1 MPRIFSEIDWNKK
14 YGGLNKVMVFSK
26 LKNSVSKEPNVA
38 IFVDGP
44 NVVRK
49 EFDLDLD
56 ELREEAEEFGNI
68 KIGKVFLNQYA
79 SDKLIEAIISQ
90 GFEAELGL
98 GGEKAKESD
107 VDVYMAV
114 NAVEAVFNDDVD
126 ALILVTRDTD
136 FLPVIQKAK
145 EYGKKTIVIGMNP
158 GFSTALKNAADEVVV
173 LE

>member
-1 MPRIFSEIDWNKK
+1 
-14 YGGLNKVMVFSK
+14 MVFSK
-26 LKNSVSKEPNVA
+26 IKDTVNREDNVA

-56 ELREEAEEFGNI
+56 ELREKTGEFGNI

-114 NAVEAVFNDDVD
+114 NAVEAVFNDDIDV
-126 ALILVTRDTD
+126 IVLVTRDTD

-145 EYGKKTIVIGMNP
+145 EHGKETVVMGMDP
-158 GFSTALKNAADEVVV
+158 GFSTALKNAADNVVE

>member
-1 MPRIFSEIDWNKK
+1 MVLGKIK
-14 YGGLNKVMVFSK
+14 NKVDRG
-26 LKNSVSKEPNVA
+26 ENVA

-56 ELREEAEEFGNI
+56 ELREKTEEFGNI
-68 KIGKVFLNQYA
+68 KVAKVFLNQYA

-114 NAVEAVFNDDVD
+114 NAVESVFNDDIDTIV
-126 ALILVTRDTD
+126 LVTRDTD

-145 EYGKKTIVIGMNP
+145 EHGKETVVIGMEP
-158 GFSTALKNAADEVVV
+158 GFSTALKNAADQVVE

>member
-1 MPRIFSEIDWNKK
+1 
-14 YGGLNKVMVFSK
+14 MVLGK
-26 LKNSVSKEPNVA
+26 IKNSVNTEPNVA

-56 ELREEAEEFGNI
+56 ELREKTGEFGNI
-68 KIGKVFLNQYA
+68 KVGKVFLNQYA

-90 GFEAELGL
+90 GFEADLGL

-114 NAVEAVFNDDVD
+114 NAMEAVFNEDIDTIV
-126 ALILVTRDTD
+126 LVTRDTD

-145 EYGKKTIVIGMNP
+145 EHGKDTVVIGMDP
-158 GFSTALKNAADEVVV
+158 GFSTALKNAADEVVT

>member
-1 MPRIFSEIDWNKK
+1 
-14 YGGLNKVMVFSK
+14 MV
-26 LKNSVSKEPNVA
+26 LKRFKDSVSSEPRVA
-38 IFVDGP
+38 VFVDGP

-56 ELREEAEEFGNI
+56 ELREKAEEFGDI
-68 KIGKVFLNQYA
+68 KVGKVFLNQYA
-79 SDKLIEAIISQ
+79 SDKLIEAIVSQ
-90 GFEAELGL
+90 GFEAALGL

-114 NAVEAVFNDDVD
+114 NAMESVFNDDIDIVV
-126 ALILVTRDTD
+126 LVTRDTD

-145 EYGKKTIVIGMNP
+145 EKGKETVIIGMDP
-158 GFSTALKNAADEVVV
+158 GFSTALKNAADQVVT

>member
-1 MPRIFSEIDWNKK
+1 MGISYR
-14 YGGLNKVMVFSK
+14 MVLSK
-26 LKNSVSKEPNVA
+26 LRDSVNREDNVG

-56 ELREEAEEFGNI
+56 ALREKTSEFGDI

-114 NAVEAVFNDDVD
+114 NAVEAVFNDDIDV
-126 ALILVTRDTD
+126 IVLVTRDTD

-145 EYGKKTIVIGMNP
+145 EYGKETVVMGMDP
-158 GFSTALKNAADEVVV
+158 GFSTALKNAADHVVE

>member
-1 MPRIFSEIDWNKK
+1 
-14 YGGLNKVMVFSK
+14 MVLSK
-26 LKNSVSKEPNVA
+26 LRDSVSKGNNVG

-56 ELREEAEEFGNI
+56 ELREKTGEFGNI

-114 NAVEAVFNDDVD
+114 NAVEAVFNDDIDV
-126 ALILVTRDTD
+126 IVLVTRDTD

-145 EYGKKTIVIGMNP
+145 EYGKETVVMGMDP
-158 GFSTALKNAADEVVV
+158 GFSTALKNAADHVVE

>member
-1 MPRIFSEIDWNKK
+1 MVLKRFKD
-14 YGGLNKVMVFSK
+14 KV
-26 LKNSVSKEPNVA
+26 NSEPNVA
-38 IFVDGP
+38 VFVDGP

-56 ELREEAEEFGNI
+56 ALRETIEDVGNI
-68 KIGKVFLNQYA
+68 KVGKVFLNQYA
-79 SDKLIEAIISQ
+79 SDGLIEAIVSQ

-114 NAVEAVFNDDVD
+114 SAMESVFKNEIDTVV
-126 ALILVTRDTD
+126 LVTRDTD

-145 EYGKKTIVIGMNP
+145 EHGKDTVIIGMEP
-158 GFSTALKNAADEVVV
+158 GFSTALKNAADKVVT
-173 LE
+173 LD

>member
-1 MPRIFSEIDWNKK
+1 
-14 YGGLNKVMVFSK
+14 MVLGK
-26 LKNSVSKEPNVA
+26 IRESVNGEPNVG

-56 ELREEAEEFGNI
+56 ELREKTGEFGNI

-90 GFEAELGL
+90 GFEADLGL

-114 NAVEAVFNDDVD
+114 NAMEAVFNDDID
-126 ALILVTRDTD
+126 TIILVTRDTD

-145 EYGKKTIVIGMNP
+145 EHGKETVVMGMDP
-158 GFSTALKNAADEVVV
+158 GFSTALKNAADQVVT

>member
-1 MPRIFSEIDWNKK
+1 MVLKRFKD
-14 YGGLNKVMVFSK
+14 KV
-26 LKNSVSKEPNVA
+26 NRDPNVA
-38 IFVDGP
+38 VYVDGP

-56 ELREEAEEFGNI
+56 ELRGKVGEFGNI
-68 KIGKVFLNQYA
+68 KVGKVFLNQYA
-79 SDKLIEAIISQ
+79 SDKLIEAIVSQ
-90 GFEAELGL
+90 GFEAALGL

-114 NAVEAVFNDDVD
+114 NAMESVFNDDIDV
-126 ALILVTRDTD
+126 IVLVTRDTD

-145 EYGKKTIVIGMNP
+145 EYGKETVIIGMDP
-158 GFSTALKNAADEVVV
+158 GFSTALKNAADQVVT

>member
-1 MPRIFSEIDWNKK
+1 MLLGKIKD
-14 YGGLNKVMVFSK
+14 
-26 LKNSVSKEPNVA
+26 SVNTQPSVA

-56 ELREEAEEFGNI
+56 ELREKTGEFGNI
-68 KIGKVFLNQYA
+68 KVGKVFLNQYA

-90 GFEAELGL
+90 GFEADLGL

-114 NAVEAVFNDDVD
+114 NAMEAVFNKDIDTIV
-126 ALILVTRDTD
+126 LVTRDTD

-145 EYGKKTIVIGMNP
+145 EHGKDTVVIGMDP
-158 GFSTALKNAADEVVV
+158 GFSTALKNAADEVVT